1 MRYHEAITDAVC
13 ARINTRGEV
22 LVWLRL
28 SGMQL
33 LGGGPFVCRNKN
45 IILFVGDKALLYG
58 EPVKL
63 RIITAVCAS

>member
-1 MRYHEAITDAVC
+1 MRLARGSIREA
-13 ARINTRGEV
+13 EV

-33 LGGGPFVCRNKN
+33 SGGGPFVCRNKN
-45 IILFVGDKALLYG
+45 TILFVRDKAFLCG

-63 RIITAVCAS
+63 LRIKTAVCAS